1 MKTYV
6 VPFLLCIASGLSLP
20 AIANIPF
27 VQSKDFSSSAPHTA
41 VVIPTGRGTKDPRN
55 EYVIELVKLALTKTE
70 LEFGGWSISYNIDDD
85 NTQSRNVN
93 VLASGNH
100 DLNLIWVMT
109 DRNKES
115 LLNPIRIPVY
125 KGIIGYRM
133 CLLKYGS
140 ADLLK
145 EIKTVETF
153 ANSDITIGQGHDW
166 PDTKILSSNGF
177 EVTTSPNYDSLFKM
191 LKMGRFD
198 CFLRG
203 LNEVY
208 EELSLRSGLE
218 LDYHLAIYYPSPAY
232 FFVNRE
238 NKSLHQRLTTG
249 LKRALADGSFDNLF
263 ERYYDESIIKTRLN
277 NRHIIYL
284 DNPLLSDET
293 PLDNEAFVV

>member
-1 MKTYV
+1 MKTHV
-6 VPFLLCIASGLSLP
+6 ILFLLCIASGLTRP

-27 VQSKDFSSSAPHTA
+27 VHSNDFSSSAPHSA
-41 VVIPTGRGTKDPRN
+41 IVIPTGRGTKDPRN

-70 LEFGGWSISYNIDDD
+70 SEYGRWSISYNIDDD

-93 VLASGNH
+93 MLASGNH

-125 KGIIGYRM
+125 RGIIGYRM

-140 ADLLK
+140 TDLLK

-208 EELSLRSGLE
+208 EELSLRNGLE

-238 NKSLHQRLTTG
+238 NKALHQRLTTG
-249 LKRALADGSFDNLF
+249 LQ
-263 ERYYDESIIKTRLN
+263 
-277 NRHIIYL
+277 
-284 DNPLLSDET
+284 
-293 PLDNEAFVV
+293 